1 MNEPHPARR
10 RLRLTS
16 LGALAAAGLAVGL
29 GFAAQPEAT
38 AARKVETMPVSDV
51 RPGMRG
57 HAVTVF
63 KGEHTDKF
71 EVEIVD
77 VIHNYLPK
85 QDAVLFK
92 SNDPRM
98 VHSSIVGGMSGSPIF
113 IEGKLVGALS
123 YGWPFNK
130 DALGALTP
138 ISNMHQVG
146 DLPYRP
152 DVLPHP
158 ETGGKAR
165 GKRRRG
171 TRAWADA
178 MLGLETSPLPARRR
192 ADDLDAS
199 ESLVPLSV
207 PLSISGLGADASRM
221 LGDAL
226 GMTPVRGGG
235 RGGGRGSAAPSGGT
249 KGKGETKGQSKGW
262 SGGDS
267 VSVILI
273 DGDSSVAGNGTVTWV
288 NPKGDRLLAF
298 GHSMF
303 DAGPTNV
310 PMGHARVHTIINSYQ
325 RSVKV
330 SSPLSIDGLMYQD
343 RQAAIALRTDKRAPM
358 IPVTTNIQGP
368 DADLP
373 PRTYNN
379 RVSFGVDLTPNLVAS
394 ILAEALDEAGRD
406 STEVVFKLHTEIEY
420 ESSKGRHELEVNEE
434 VFFSGGLVG
443 RIAGRTRSVLSV
455 LALLD
460 NDFEVAAIKDI
471 RHDITMEYGA
481 PVDQIENVRFVQSTV
496 RAGDLLEVEV
506 TFRNY
511 DGDARTEIFP
521 IRVPDDAAGEQIV
534 VELAA
539 GDLVVP
545 LRPLSD
551 DLDDL
556 ITTLT
561 QSYPSRSVVATIYR
575 EGEGLATREGLM
587 PALPDSVLETMLD
600 RGATRP
606 SLRLKQMSRRV
617 IPTKSI
623 VVGTHRLK
631 LDVKAPKSFR

>member
-1 MNEPHPARR
+1 MNEPRPARR
-10 RLRLTS
+10 RLRVTS
-16 LGALAAAGLAVGL
+16 LGALLAAGLA
-29 GFAAQPEAT
+29 FAAQPEAT
-38 AARKVETMPVSDV
+38 AARKVETMPISDV

-63 KGEHTDKF
+63 KGEQTDKF

-138 ISNMHQVG
+138 IGNMHQVG

-152 DVLPHP
+152 DALPHP

-171 TRAWADA
+171 TRAWADT
-178 MLGLETSPLPARRR
+178 MLGLETSPLPSRRR

-207 PLSISGLGADASRM
+207 PLSISGLGANASRM

-235 RGGGRGSAAPSGGT
+235 RGSAAPSGSA
-249 KGKGETKGQSKGW
+249 KGQKNGAKKGW

-358 IPVTTNIQGP
+358 IPVTTTIQGP
-368 DADLP
+368 DSDLP
-373 PRTYNN
+373 PRTYDN

-394 ILAEALDEAGRD
+394 ILAEAIDEAGRD
-406 STEVVFKLHTEIEY
+406 SVEVVFKLHTEIEY
-420 ESSKGRHELEVNEE
+420 ESSGGHHELKVDEE

-443 RIAGRTRSVLSV
+443 RIAGRTRSVLAV

-460 NDFEVAAIKDI
+460 NDFEVAGIKQI
-471 RHDITMEYGA
+471 RHDISMEYGA
-481 PVDQIENVRFVQSTV
+481 PVDEIENVRFVKNTV

-511 DGDARTEIFP
+511 DGDARTEVFP
-521 IRVPDDAAGEQIV
+521 IRVPDDAAGEEIV
-534 VELAA
+534 VELAG
-539 GDLVVP
+539 GDIVVP

-561 QSYPSRSVVATIYR
+561 QSFPSRSLVATIYR

-606 SLRLKQMSRRV
+606 SIRLKQMSRRV

-623 VVGTHRLK
+623 IVGTHRLK

>member
-1 MNEPHPARR
+1 MRETRLVRR
-10 RLRLTS
+10 RIGSWALGSVLLTG
-16 LGALAAAGLAVGL
+16 LALAAS
-29 GFAAQPEAT
+29 PERAT

-51 RPGMRG
+51 KPGMRG

-63 KGEHTDKF
+63 KGEQTDKF

-113 IEGKLVGALS
+113 IDGKLVGALS

-138 ISNMHQVG
+138 MVNMHQVG

-152 DVLPHP
+152 DVLRSPKP
-158 ETGGKAR
+158 SGR
-165 GKRRRG
+165 GKKRRG
-171 TRAWADA
+171 TQAWADT
-178 MLGLETSPLPARRR
+178 MLGLDTSPLPTRKRPQ
-192 ADDLDAS
+192 DLDAS

-207 PLSISGLGADASRM
+207 PMSVSGLGPAATRM

-235 RGGGRGSAAPSGGT
+235 RGKAGAGSKSQ
-249 KGKGETKGQSKGW
+249 TKGQKKGW
-262 SGGDS
+262 GGGDA

-303 DAGPTNV
+303 DSGPTNV

-358 IPVTTNIQGP
+358 IPVTTTIQGP
-368 DADLP
+368 DPDLP
-373 PRTYNN
+373 PRTYDN
-379 RVSFGVDLTPNLVAS
+379 RVSFGIDLTPNLIAS
-394 ILAEALDEAGRD
+394 ILAEAIDEAARD

-420 ESSKGRHELEVNEE
+420 EGSSGRQELNFDEE
-434 VFFSGGLVG
+434 VFFGGGLIG
-443 RIAGRTRSVLSV
+443 RIAGRTRSVLAI

-460 NDFEVAAIKDI
+460 NEFEVADI
-471 RHDITMEYGA
+471 QEVRHSISMEYGA
-481 PVDQIENVRFVQSTV
+481 PLDEIENVRFVQETV

-511 DGDARTEIFP
+511 DGDARTEVFP
-521 IRVPDDAAGEQIV
+521 IRVPDDAAGEQIL
-534 VELAA
+534 VELSA
-539 GDLVVP
+539 GDLAVP

-556 ITTLT
+556 VTTLT
-561 QSYPSRSVVATIYR
+561 QTFPSRSVVLTIYR
-575 EGEGLATREGLM
+575 ESEGLATRKGLM

-600 RGATRP
+600 RGATQP
-606 SLRLKQMSRRV
+606 SIRLKQMSRRV

-623 VVGTHRLK
+623 VRGSHRLK
-631 LDVKAPKSFR
+631 LDIKAPKSFR

>member
-1 MNEPHPARR
+1 MREPRRARR
-10 RLRLTS
+10 HTGL
-16 LGALAAAGLAVGL
+16 LGALLLGTFATGLGAAA
-29 GFAAQPEAT
+29 FAIAADAT

-51 RPGMRG
+51 KPGMRG

-63 KGEHTDKF
+63 QGEQTDKF

-85 QDAVLFK
+85 QDAVLFR
-92 SNDPRM
+92 SNDPRLE
-98 VHSSIVGGMSGSPIF
+98 HSSIVGGMSGSPIF

-138 ISNMHQVG
+138 MVNMHQVG

-152 DVLPHP
+152 DVLRAPRDAS
-158 ETGGKAR
+158 GGR
-165 GKRRRG
+165 GKKRRG
-171 TRAWADA
+171 TQAWADT
-178 MLGLETSPLPARRR
+178 MLGLEASPLPTRRR
-192 ADDLDAS
+192 PQDLDAS

-207 PLSISGLGADASRM
+207 PMSVSGLGPTAARM

-235 RGGGRGSAAPSGGT
+235 RGRAAA
-249 KGKGETKGQSKGW
+249 KGKGGKKSQTRGW
-262 SGGDS
+262 AGGDS

-288 NPKGDRLLAF
+288 SPKGDRMLAF

-343 RQAAIALRTDKRAPM
+343 RQAAIALRTDAQAPM
-358 IPVTTNIQGP
+358 IPVTTTIQGP
-368 DADLP
+368 DPDLP
-373 PRTYNN
+373 PRTYDN

-394 ILAEALDEAGRD
+394 ILAEALDEAGKD
-406 STEVVFKLHTEIEY
+406 ATEVVFKLHTEIEY
-420 ESSKGRHELEVNEE
+420 ASSQGRKELAIDEE
-434 VFFSGGLVG
+434 VFFGSGLVG
-443 RIAGRTRSVLSV
+443 RIAGRTRSVLAV

-460 NDFEVAAIKDI
+460 NDFEVADIKQI
-471 RHDITMEYGA
+471 RHDVSMEYGA
-481 PVDQIENVRFVQSTV
+481 PVDEIENVRFVQEAV
-496 RAGDLLEVEV
+496 HAGDLLEVEV
-506 TFRNY
+506 TFRHF
-511 DGDARTEIFP
+511 DGDARTEVFP
-521 IRVPDDAAGEQIV
+521 IRVPDDAGGEEIM
-534 VELAA
+534 VELSA
-539 GDLVVP
+539 GDISVP

-551 DLDDL
+551 NLDDL
-556 ITTLT
+556 MTTLT
-561 QSYPSRSVVATIYR
+561 QGYPARSVVLSIYR
-575 EGEGLATREGLM
+575 ESEGLATRKGLM

-600 RGATRP
+600 QGATQP
-606 SLRLKQMSRRV
+606 SVRLKQMSRRV

-623 VVGTHRLK
+623 IVGTHRLK

>member
-1 MNEPHPARR
+1 MRETRLLRR
-10 RLRLTS
+10 RIGTWALGSLLLTG
-16 LGALAAAGLAVGL
+16 LALAAS
-29 GFAAQPEAT
+29 PERAT

-51 RPGMRG
+51 KPGMRG

-63 KGEHTDKF
+63 KGEQTDKF

-85 QDAVLFK
+85 QDAVLFR
-92 SNDPRM
+92 SNDPRLE
-98 VHSSIVGGMSGSPIF
+98 HSSIVGGMSGSPIF
-113 IEGKLVGALS
+113 IDGKLVGALS

-138 ISNMHQVG
+138 MVNMHQVG

-152 DVLPHP
+152 DVLRAPK
-158 ETGGKAR
+158 GAGR
-165 GKRRRG
+165 GKKRRG
-171 TRAWADA
+171 TQAWADT
-178 MLGLETSPLPARRR
+178 MLGLDTSPLPTRKRPQ
-192 ADDLDAS
+192 DLDAS

-207 PLSISGLGADASRM
+207 PMSVSGLGPAATRM

-235 RGGGRGSAAPSGGT
+235 RGTSSSKQT
-249 KGKGETKGQSKGW
+249 SQKKGW
-262 SGGDS
+262 GGGDA

-303 DAGPTNV
+303 DSGPTNV

-358 IPVTTNIQGP
+358 IPVTTTIQGP
-368 DADLP
+368 DPDLP
-373 PRTYNN
+373 PRTYEN
-379 RVSFGVDLTPNLVAS
+379 RVSFGVDLTPNLIAS
-394 ILAEALDEAGRD
+394 ILAEAIDEAARD

-420 ESSKGRHELEVNEE
+420 ESASGRRELEFDEE
-434 VFFSGGLVG
+434 LFFSGGLIG
-443 RIAGRTRSVLSV
+443 RIAGRTRSVLAI

-460 NDFEVAAIKDI
+460 NGFEVADI
-471 RHDITMEYGA
+471 QDVRHSISMEYGA
-481 PVDQIENVRFVQSTV
+481 PLDEIENVRFVQETI

-511 DGDARTEIFP
+511 AGDARTEVFP
-521 IRVPDDAAGEQIV
+521 IRVPDDAAGEEIM

-539 GDLVVP
+539 GNVAVP

-556 ITTLT
+556 VTTLT
-561 QSYPSRSVVATIYR
+561 QSFPSRSVVLTIYR
-575 EGEGLATREGLM
+575 ESEGLATRKGLM

-600 RGATRP
+600 RGATQP
-606 SLRLKQMSRRV
+606 SVRLKQMSRRV

-623 VVGTHRLK
+623 VVGSHRLK
-631 LDVKAPKSFR
+631 LDIKAPKSFR

>member
-1 MNEPHPARR
+1 M
-10 RLRLTS
+10 
-16 LGALAAAGLAVGL
+16 LAAR
-29 GFAAQPEAT
+29 T
-38 AARKVETMPVSDV
+38 VETMPVSEV

-63 KGEHTDKF
+63 SGEQTDKF

-85 QDAVLFK
+85 QDAVLFR
-92 SNDPRM
+92 SNDPRLE
-98 VHSSIVGGMSGSPIF
+98 HSSIVGGMSGSPIF

-138 ISNMHQVG
+138 IDNMKQVG
-146 DLPYRP
+146 ALPFRP

-158 ETGGKAR
+158 EPGQTR
-165 GKRRRG
+165 GKKRRG
-171 TRAWADA
+171 TQAWADT
-178 MLGLETSPLPARRR
+178 MLGLDTSPLPARRR
-192 ADDLDAS
+192 ARELDA
-199 ESLVPLSV
+199 EDSLVPLSI
-207 PLSISGLGADASRM
+207 PLSVSGLGPQSSRM
-221 LGDAL
+221 LGEAF

-235 RGGGRGSAAPSGGT
+235 RGSASA
-249 KGKGETKGQSKGW
+249 KAGQSAGSKANKKGW
-262 SGGDS
+262 VGGDS

-303 DAGPTNV
+303 DDGPTNV

-343 RQAAIALRTDKRAPM
+343 RQAAIALRTDLQAPM
-358 IPVTTNIQGP
+358 IPVTTTVQGP
-368 DADLP
+368 DRDLP
-373 PRTYNN
+373 PRTYTN
-379 RVSFGVDLTPNLVAS
+379 RVAFGVELTPNLVAS

-406 STEVVFKLHTEIEY
+406 SAEVVFKLHTEIEY
-420 ESSKGRHELEVNEE
+420 ESSKGRHDLDFDEE
-434 VFFSGGLVG
+434 VFFPGGLIG
-443 RIAGRTRSVLSV
+443 RIAGRTRSVLAI

-460 NDFEVAAIKDI
+460 NDFEVAGIKAVRHAIS
-471 RHDITMEYGA
+471 MEYGA
-481 PVDQIENVRFVQSTV
+481 PIDQIENVRSVQERV
-496 RAGDLLEVEV
+496 QAGDLLEVEV
-506 TFRNY
+506 TLRDH
-511 DGDARTEIFP
+511 DGNARTEIFP
-521 IRVPDDAAGEQIV
+521 IRVPDDAAGEEIV
-534 VELAA
+534 IELAG
-539 GDLVVP
+539 GDAAVP
-545 LRPLSD
+545 YRPLSD

-561 QSYPSRSVVATIYR
+561 QAYPSRSVVVSIFR
-575 EGEGLATREGLM
+575 EHEGLATRKGLM
-587 PALPDSVLETMLD
+587 PALPDSVLETMID
-600 RGATRP
+600 QGGTQP
-606 SLRLKQMSRRV
+606 SIRLKQLSRRV

-623 VVGTHRLK
+623 IVGVHRLK
-631 LDVKAPKSFR
+631 LNVQAPPSFR

>member
-1 MNEPHPARR
+1 MNEPRPARR
-10 RLRLTS
+10 RLRVTS
-16 LGALAAAGLAVGL
+16 LGALLASGLA
-29 GFAAQPEAT
+29 FTAQPEAT
-38 AARKVETMPVSDV
+38 AARGVETMPISEV

-63 KGEHTDKF
+63 KGEQTDKF

-138 ISNMHQVG
+138 IGNMHQVG

-152 DVLPHP
+152 DVIPHP
-158 ETGGKAR
+158 EAGGKAR

-171 TRAWADA
+171 TRAWADT
-178 MLGLETSPLPARRR
+178 MLGLETSPLPSRRR
-192 ADDLDAS
+192 AADLDAS

-235 RGGGRGSAAPSGGT
+235 RGSAPATSA
-249 KGKGETKGQSKGW
+249 KGQKKGW
-262 SGGDS
+262 VGGDS

-358 IPVTTNIQGP
+358 IPVTTTIQGP
-368 DADLP
+368 DPDLP

-394 ILAEALDEAGRD
+394 ILAEALNEAGRD
-406 STEVVFKLHTEIEY
+406 SAEVVFKLHTEIEY
-420 ESSKGRHELEVNEE
+420 ESSNGHHELEVNEE

-443 RIAGRTRSVLSV
+443 RIAGRTRSVLAV

-460 NDFEVAAIKDI
+460 NDFEVANIKAI
-471 RHDITMEYGA
+471 RHEVSMEYGA
-481 PVDQIENVRFVQSTV
+481 PRDEIENVRFVQNTV

-511 DGDARTEIFP
+511 DGKARTEVFP
-521 IRVPDDAAGEQIV
+521 IRVPDDAAGEEII

-561 QSYPSRSVVATIYR
+561 QSYPSRSLVATIYR

-606 SLRLKQMSRRV
+606 SIRLKQMSRRV

-631 LDVKAPKSFR
+631 LNVKAPKSFR

>member
-1 MNEPHPARR
+1 
-10 RLRLTS
+10 
-16 LGALAAAGLAVGL
+16 
-29 GFAAQPEAT
+29 
-38 AARKVETMPVSDV
+38 MPVSDV

-63 KGEHTDKF
+63 SGEQTDKF

-92 SNDPRM
+92 SNDPRLE
-98 VHSSIVGGMSGSPIF
+98 HSSIVGGMSGSPIF
-113 IEGKLVGALS
+113 IDGKLVGALS

-158 ETGGKAR
+158 KAGTQR
-165 GKRRRG
+165 GKKRRG
-171 TRAWADA
+171 TRAWADT
-178 MLGLETSPLPARRR
+178 MLGLDTSPLPTRRR
-192 ADDLDAS
+192 PDDLDAS
-199 ESLVPLSV
+199 ASLMPLSV
-207 PLSISGLGADASRM
+207 PLSVSGLGPEASRM

-235 RGGGRGSAAPSGGT
+235 RGSAPSS
-249 KGKGETKGQSKGW
+249 GKANGSKKKGW
-262 SGGDS
+262 AGGDS
-267 VSVILI
+267 VSVVLI

-288 NPKGDRLLAF
+288 DPKGDRLLAF

-343 RQAAIALRTDKRAPM
+343 RQAAIALRTDVRAPM
-358 IPVTTNIQGP
+358 IPVSTTIQGP
-368 DADLP
+368 DPDLP
-373 PRTYNN
+373 PRTYDNK
-379 RVSFGVDLTPNLVAS
+379 VAFGVDLTPNLIAS

-406 STEVVFKLHTEIEY
+406 TAEVVFKLHTEIDY
-420 ESSKGRHELEVNEE
+420 TSATGRHELAFDEE
-434 VFFSGGLVG
+434 VFFPGGLVG
-443 RIAGRTRSVLSV
+443 RIAGRTRSVLAI
-455 LALLD
+455 LALMD
-460 NDFEVAAIKDI
+460 NDFEVAGLEGI
-471 RHDITMEYGA
+471 RHSISMEYGA
-481 PVDQIENVRFVQSTV
+481 PVDTIEALRFTKDTV
-496 RAGDLLEVEV
+496 RAGDLLDVEV
-506 TFRNY
+506 TLRDY
-511 DGDARTEIFP
+511 DGKERTEVFP
-521 IRVPDDAAGEQIV
+521 IRIPDDAAGEEV
-534 VELAA
+534 MVELVA
-539 GDLVVP
+539 GDMAVP
-545 LRPLSD
+545 YRPLSD

-556 ITTLT
+556 VTTLT
-561 QSYPSRSVVATIYR
+561 QSYPSRSIVATVYR
-575 EGEGLATREGLM
+575 ESEGLATRKGLM

-600 RGATRP
+600 RGATQP
-606 SLRLKQMSRRV
+606 SVRLKQMSRRV

-623 VVGTHRLK
+623 IVGAHRLK
-631 LDVKAPKSFR
+631 LHVKAPKSFR

>member
-1 MNEPHPARR
+1 MNEPRPARR
-10 RLRLTS
+10 RLRVTS
-16 LGALAAAGLAVGL
+16 LAGLLAAALAL
-29 GFAAQPEAT
+29 AAQPEAT
-38 AARKVETMPVSDV
+38 AARKVETMPISDV

-63 KGEHTDKF
+63 KGEQTDKF

-138 ISNMHQVG
+138 IGNMHQVG

-152 DVLPHP
+152 DALPHP

-171 TRAWADA
+171 TRAWADT
-178 MLGLETSPLPARRR
+178 MLGLETSPLPSRRR

-207 PLSISGLGADASRM
+207 PLSISGLGANASRM

-235 RGGGRGSAAPSGGT
+235 RGSAAPSGSAKGQT
-249 KGKGETKGQSKGW
+249 KGTKGW

-358 IPVTTNIQGP
+358 IPVTTKIQGP
-368 DADLP
+368 DPDLP
-373 PRTYNN
+373 PRTYDN

-394 ILAEALDEAGRD
+394 ILAEAIDEAGRD
-406 STEVVFKLHTEIEY
+406 SVEVVFKLHTEIEY
-420 ESSKGRHELEVNEE
+420 ESSGGHQELKIDEE

-443 RIAGRTRSVLSV
+443 RIAGRTRSVLAV

-460 NDFEVAAIKDI
+460 NDFEVAGIKQI
-471 RHDITMEYGA
+471 RHDISMEYGA
-481 PVDQIENVRFVQSTV
+481 PVDEIENVRFVQNTV

-506 TFRNY
+506 TFRNH
-511 DGDARTEIFP
+511 DGDARTEVFP
-521 IRVPDDAAGEQIV
+521 IRVPDDAAGEEIV

-539 GDLVVP
+539 GDIVVP

-561 QSYPSRSVVATIYR
+561 QSFPSRSLVATIYR

-606 SLRLKQMSRRV
+606 SIRLKQMSRRV

-623 VVGTHRLK
+623 IVGTHRLK

>member
-1 MNEPHPARR
+1 MNEPRPTRRPR
-10 RLRLTS
+10 RLGARKLLGIS
-16 LGALAAAGLAVGL
+16 LVGGLATAGLALLAGQAV
-29 GFAAQPEAT
+29 AAKGVQ
-38 AARKVETMPVSDV
+38 TMPVSDV

-63 KGEHTDKF
+63 SGEQTDKF

-92 SNDPRM
+92 SNDPRLE
-98 VHSSIVGGMSGSPIF
+98 HSSIVGGMSGSPIF

-152 DVLPHP
+152 DKLPHP
-158 ETGGKAR
+158 KSGKSR
-165 GKRRRG
+165 GKKRRG
-171 TRAWADA
+171 TRAWADT
-178 MLGLETSPLPARRR
+178 MLGLDTSPLPNRRR
-192 ADDLDAS
+192 AADLDAS
-199 ESLVPLSV
+199 ASLVPLSL
-207 PLSISGLGADASRM
+207 PLSVSGLGPEASRM

-235 RGGGRGSAAPSGGT
+235 RGSAASGSSANKTT
-249 KGKGETKGQSKGW
+249 KKGW
-262 SGGDS
+262 AGGDS
-267 VSVILI
+267 VSVVLI

-343 RQAAIALRTDKRAPM
+343 RQAAIALRTDLRAPM
-358 IPVTTNIQGP
+358 IPVSTTIQGP
-368 DADLP
+368 DPDLP
-373 PRTYNN
+373 PRTYDN
-379 RVSFGVDLTPNLVAS
+379 RVAFGVDLTPNLIAS

-406 STEVVFKLHTEIEY
+406 STEVVFKLHTEIDY
-420 ESSKGRHELEVNEE
+420 TSSSGRHELAFDEE
-434 VFFSGGLVG
+434 VFFPGGLIG
-443 RIAGRTRSVLSV
+443 RIAGRTRSVLAI
-455 LALLD
+455 LALMD
-460 NDFEVAAIKDI
+460 NDFEVAGLEGV
-471 RHDITMEYGA
+471 RHSITMEYGA
-481 PVDQIENVRFVQSTV
+481 PIDTIEALRFTKDTV
-496 RAGDLLEVEV
+496 HAGDLLEVEV
-506 TFRNY
+506 SLRDH
-511 DGDARTEIFP
+511 DGKARTEVFP
-521 IRVPDDAAGEQIV
+521 IRVPDDAAGEEIV
-534 VELAA
+534 VELIA
-539 GDLVVP
+539 GDMAVP
-545 LRPLSD
+545 YRPLSD

-556 ITTLT
+556 VTTLT
-561 QSYPSRSVVATIYR
+561 QAYPSRSIVATVYR
-575 EGEGLATREGLM
+575 ESEGLATRKGLM

-600 RGATRP
+600 RGATQP
-606 SLRLKQMSRRV
+606 SIRLKQMSRRV

-623 VVGTHRLK
+623 IVGAHRLK
-631 LDVKAPKSFR
+631 LNVKAPKSFR

>member
-1 MNEPHPARR
+1 MNENRRARR
-10 RLRLTS
+10 RIGLGAVL
-16 LGALAAAGLAVGL
+16 LGALALAAG
-29 GFAAQPEAT
+29 PERAT
-38 AARKVETMPVSDV
+38 AASKAEVMPVSDV
-51 RPGMRG
+51 KPGMRG

-63 KGEHTDKF
+63 KGEQTDKF

-138 ISNMHQVG
+138 MANMHQVG

-152 DVLPHP
+152 DVLRSPKG
-158 ETGGKAR
+158 TKR
-165 GKRRRG
+165 GRKRRG
-171 TRAWADA
+171 TRAWADT
-178 MLGLETSPLPARRR
+178 MLGLETSPLPTRRR
-192 ADDLDAS
+192 PDDLDAS

-207 PLSISGLGADASRM
+207 PMSVSGLGPDASRM
-221 LGDAL
+221 LGTAL

-235 RGGGRGSAAPSGGT
+235 RGKAAPRGG
-249 KGKGETKGQSKGW
+249 KKGQKKGW
-262 SGGDS
+262 SGGDA

-310 PMGHARVHTIINSYQ
+310 PMGRARVHTIINSYQ

-358 IPVTTNIQGP
+358 IPVTTVVQGP
-368 DADLP
+368 DPDLP
-373 PRTYNN
+373 PRTYDN
-379 RVSFGVDLTPNLVAS
+379 RVAFGLDLTPNLVAS
-394 ILAEALDEAGRD
+394 ILAEALDEAARD

-420 ESSKGRHELEVNEE
+420 EASGERHELDFREE
-434 VFFSGGLVG
+434 VFFPGGLIG
-443 RIAGRTRSVLSV
+443 RIAGRTRSVLAV

-460 NDFEVAAIKDI
+460 NDFEVAAIKEI
-471 RHDITMEYGA
+471 RHEVSMDYGA
-481 PVDQIENVRFVQSTV
+481 PVDEIENVRFVQESV
-496 RAGDLLEVEV
+496 HAGDLLEVEV
-506 TFRNY
+506 TFRNF
-511 DGDARTEIFP
+511 DGDARTEVFP
-521 IRVPDDAAGEQIV
+521 IRVPDDAAGEEIM

-539 GDLVVP
+539 GDYAVP
-545 LRPLSD
+545 YRPLSD
-551 DLDDL
+551 DLQDL
-556 ITTLT
+556 ISALTT
-561 QSYPSRSVVATIYR
+561 SYPSRSVVVSIYR
-575 EGEGLATREGLM
+575 ESEGLATRKGLM

-600 RGATRP
+600 RGATQP
-606 SLRLKQMSRRV
+606 SIRLKQMSRRV

-623 VVGTHRLK
+623 LVGSHRLK

>member
-1 MNEPHPARR
+1 MRV
-10 RLRLTS
+10 TS
-16 LGALAAAGLAVGL
+16 LGALLVATAAAGLA
-29 GFAAQPEAT
+29 FAAQPEAT

-63 KGEHTDKF
+63 KGEQTDKF

-138 ISNMHQVG
+138 IDNMHQVG

-152 DVLPHP
+152 DILPHP
-158 ETGGKAR
+158 ETGGKAHGR
-165 GKRRRG
+165 RRRG
-171 TRAWADA
+171 TRAWADT

-235 RGGGRGSAAPSGGT
+235 RGSAAPASGNA
-249 KGKGETKGQSKGW
+249 KGQKKGW
-262 SGGDS
+262 AGGDS

-358 IPVTTNIQGP
+358 IPVTTTIQGP
-368 DADLP
+368 DPDLP
-373 PRTYNN
+373 PRTYDN

-394 ILAEALDEAGRD
+394 ILAEALDEAARD
-406 STEVVFKLHTEIEY
+406 STEVVFKLETEIEY
-420 ESSKGRHELEVNEE
+420 ESSKGHHELQVTEE

-443 RIAGRTRSVLSV
+443 RIAGRTRSVLAI

-460 NDFEVAAIKDI
+460 NDFEVAGIKDV
-471 RHDITMEYGA
+471 RHNISMEYGA
-481 PVDQIENVRFVQSTV
+481 PIDKIENIRFVQNTV
-496 RAGDLLEVEV
+496 RAGDLLEIEV
-506 TFRNY
+506 SFRNY
-511 DGDARTEIFP
+511 DGDARTEVFP

-539 GDLVVP
+539 GDLTVP

-561 QSYPSRSVVATIYR
+561 QSYPSRSLVATIYR

-606 SLRLKQMSRRV
+606 SFRLKQMSRRV

-623 VVGTHRLK
+623 IVGTHRLK

>member
-1 MNEPHPARR
+1 MNEPRPARR
-10 RLRLTS
+10 RATPLALCLVAG
-16 LGALAAAGLAVGL
+16 LGAALAFAAA
-29 GFAAQPEAT
+29 PEAT
-38 AARKVETMPVSDV
+38 AARNVETMPIADV

-63 KGEHTDKF
+63 KGEQTDKF

-138 ISNMHQVG
+138 IGNMHQVG

-152 DVLPHP
+152 DMLPHP
-158 ETGGKAR
+158 ETGGKTR

-171 TRAWADA
+171 TRAWADT
-178 MLGLETSPLPARRR
+178 MLGLETSPLPSRRR

-199 ESLVPLSV
+199 ESLVPLSIPMSV
-207 PLSISGLGADASRM
+207 SGLGANASRM

-235 RGGGRGSAAPSGGT
+235 RGSVAPSGSA
-249 KGKGETKGQSKGW
+249 KGQKKGW
-262 SGGDS
+262 VGGDS

-358 IPVTTNIQGP
+358 IPVSTKIQGP
-368 DADLP
+368 DPDLP
-373 PRTYNN
+373 PRTYDNT
-379 RVSFGVDLTPNLVAS
+379 VSFGVDLTPNLVAS

-420 ESSKGRHELEVNEE
+420 ESSKGHHELEVNEE

-443 RIAGRTRSVLSV
+443 RIAGRTRSVLAV

-460 NDFEVAAIKDI
+460 NDFEVAGIKQI
-471 RHDITMEYGA
+471 RHDISMEYGA
-481 PVDQIENVRFVQSTV
+481 PVDEMENVRFVQNTV

-506 TFRNY
+506 TFRNHE
-511 DGDARTEIFP
+511 GDARTEVFP
-521 IRVPDDAAGEQIV
+521 IRVPDDAAGEEII

-561 QSYPSRSVVATIYR
+561 QSFPSRSLVATIYR

-600 RGATRP
+600 HGATRP
-606 SLRLKQMSRRV
+606 SIRLKQMSRRV

>member
-1 MNEPHPARR
+1 MNEPRAPRR
-10 RLRLTS
+10 IGFPTRSVGLAATL
-16 LGALAAAGLAVGL
+16 LGALALTTS
-29 GFAAQPEAT
+29 PEQAT

-51 RPGMRG
+51 KPGMRG

-63 KGEHTDKF
+63 KGEQTDKF

-113 IEGKLVGALS
+113 IDGKLVGALS

-152 DVLPHP
+152 DKLRAPR
-158 ETGGKAR
+158 GQSSGR
-165 GKRRRG
+165 GKKRRG
-171 TRAWADA
+171 SQAWADT
-178 MLGLETSPLPARRR
+178 MLGLDTSPLPTRRR
-192 ADDLDAS
+192 PQDLDAS

-207 PLSISGLGADASRM
+207 PMSVSGMGAAASRM

-235 RGGGRGSAAPSGGT
+235 RGRASSAKAS
-249 KGKGETKGQSKGW
+249 KNRKGW
-262 SGGDS
+262 GGGDS

-288 NPKGDRLLAF
+288 NPKGDRMLAF

-358 IPVTTNIQGP
+358 IPVTTTIQGP
-368 DADLP
+368 DPDLP
-373 PRTYNN
+373 KRTYDN
-379 RVSFGVDLTPNLVAS
+379 RVAFGVDLTPNLVAS
-394 ILAEALDEAGRD
+394 ILAEAIDEAGRD

-420 ESSKGRHELEVNEE
+420 ESENGRHELDFTEE

-443 RIAGRTRSVLSV
+443 RIAGRTRSVLAI

-460 NDFEVAAIKDI
+460 NDFEVADIKDI
-471 RHDITMEYGA
+471 RHDIKMEFGA
-481 PVDQIENVRFVQSTV
+481 PLDEIENVRFVQESV
-496 RAGDLLEVEV
+496 YAGDLLEVEV

-511 DGDARTEIFP
+511 DGDARTEVFP
-521 IRVPDDAAGEQIV
+521 IRIPDDAAGESIM
-534 VELAA
+534 VELSA
-539 GDLVVP
+539 GDLAVP
-545 LRPLSD
+545 YRPLSD

-556 ITTLT
+556 LTTLT
-561 QSYPSRSVVATIYR
+561 QSYPSRSIVLSIYR
-575 EGEGLATREGLM
+575 QSEGLATRKGLM
-587 PALPDSVLETMLD
+587 PALPDSVLETMVD
-600 RGATRP
+600 RGATQP

-623 VVGTHRLK
+623 IVGTHRLK
-631 LDVKAPKSFR
+631 LDVKTPKSF

>member
-1 MNEPHPARR
+1 
-10 RLRLTS
+10 LLTG
-16 LGALAAAGLAVGL
+16 LALAAS
-29 GFAAQPEAT
+29 PERAT

-51 RPGMRG
+51 KPGMRG

-63 KGEHTDKF
+63 KGEQTDKF

-113 IEGKLVGALS
+113 IDGKLVGALS

-138 ISNMHQVG
+138 MVNMHQVG

-152 DVLPHP
+152 DVLRSP
-158 ETGGKAR
+158 TSSAGGR
-165 GKRRRG
+165 GKKRRG
-171 TRAWADA
+171 TQAWADT
-178 MLGLETSPLPARRR
+178 MLGLDTSPLPTRKRPQ
-192 ADDLDAS
+192 DLDAS

-207 PLSISGLGADASRM
+207 PMSVSGLGPAATRM

-235 RGGGRGSAAPSGGT
+235 RGKAASSSSKSG
-249 KGKGETKGQSKGW
+249 KSQSKGW
-262 SGGDS
+262 GGGDA

-358 IPVTTNIQGP
+358 IPVTTTIQGP
-368 DADLP
+368 DPDLP
-373 PRTYNN
+373 PRTYDN

-394 ILAEALDEAGRD
+394 ILAEALDEAARD

-420 ESSKGRHELEVNEE
+420 KSSTGRHELNFDEE
-434 VFFSGGLVG
+434 VFFGSGLIG
-443 RIAGRTRSVLSV
+443 RIAGRTRSVLAI

-460 NDFEVAAIKDI
+460 NEFEVADI
-471 RHDITMEYGA
+471 QEVRHSIAMEYGA
-481 PVDQIENVRFVQSTV
+481 PLDEIENVRFVQETV

-506 TFRNY
+506 TFRSY
-511 DGDARTEIFP
+511 DGDARTEVFP
-521 IRVPDDAAGEQIV
+521 IRVPDDAAGEQIM
-534 VELAA
+534 VELSA
-539 GDLVVP
+539 GDLAVP

-556 ITTLT
+556 VTTLT
-561 QSYPSRSVVATIYR
+561 QSFPSRSVVLTIYR
-575 EGEGLATREGLM
+575 ESEGLATRKGLM

-600 RGATRP
+600 RGATQP

-623 VVGTHRLK
+623 VVGSHRLK
-631 LDVKAPKSFR
+631 LDIKAPKSFR

>member
-1 MNEPHPARR
+1 MNEPRRARR
-10 RLRLTS
+10 RLRVTS
-16 LGALAAAGLAVGL
+16 LGALGAAGLVVGL
-29 GFAAQPEAT
+29 GLAAQPEAT
-38 AARKVETMPVSDV
+38 AARKVETMPISDV

-63 KGEHTDKF
+63 KGEQTDKF

-85 QDAVLFK
+85 QDAVLFR

-138 ISNMHQVG
+138 IGNMHQVG

-152 DVLPHP
+152 DMLPHP
-158 ETGGKAR
+158 ETGGKKAR

-171 TRAWADA
+171 TRAWADT
-178 MLGLETSPLPARRR
+178 MLGLETSPLPSRRR

-207 PLSISGLGADASRM
+207 PMSVSGLGADASRM

-235 RGGGRGSAAPSGGT
+235 RGSAAPSGSA
-249 KGKGETKGQSKGW
+249 KGQKKGW
-262 SGGDS
+262 AGGDS

-358 IPVTTNIQGP
+358 IPVTTKIQGP
-368 DADLP
+368 DPDLP
-373 PRTYNN
+373 PRTYDN

-420 ESSKGRHELEVNEE
+420 ESSKGHHELEVNEE

-443 RIAGRTRSVLSV
+443 RIAGRTRSVLAV

-460 NDFEVAAIKDI
+460 NDFEVAGIKQI

-481 PVDQIENVRFVQSTV
+481 PVDEMENVRFVQSTV

-506 TFRNY
+506 TFRNH
-511 DGDARTEIFP
+511 DGDARTEVFP
-521 IRVPDDAAGEQIV
+521 IRVPDDAAGEEIV

-561 QSYPSRSVVATIYR
+561 QSYPSRSLVATIYR

-606 SLRLKQMSRRV
+606 SIRLKQMSRRV

>member
-1 MNEPHPARR
+1 MNEPRPARR
-10 RLRLTS
+10 RLRVTS
-16 LGALAAAGLAVGL
+16 LGALLVSGSAVCLA
-29 GFAAQPEAT
+29 FAAQPEAT
-38 AARKVETMPVSDV
+38 AARAVETMPVSDV

-63 KGEHTDKF
+63 KGEQTDKF

-138 ISNMHQVG
+138 IDNMHQVG

-152 DVLPHP
+152 DMIPHP

-165 GKRRRG
+165 GKRRHG
-171 TRAWADA
+171 TRAWADT
-178 MLGLETSPLPARRR
+178 MLGLETSPLPSRRR

-207 PLSISGLGADASRM
+207 PMSISGLGADASRM

-235 RGGGRGSAAPSGGT
+235 RGSAAPSGAAQGPT
-249 KGKGETKGQSKGW
+249 KGW
-262 SGGDS
+262 AGGDS

-343 RQAAIALRTDKRAPM
+343 RQAAIALRTDKSAPM
-358 IPVTTNIQGP
+358 IPVSTKIQGP
-368 DADLP
+368 DPDLP
-373 PRTYNN
+373 PRTYEN
-379 RVSFGVDLTPNLVAS
+379 RVAFGVDLTPNLVAS
-394 ILAEALDEAGRD
+394 ILAEAMDEAGRD
-406 STEVVFKLHTEIEY
+406 TTEVVFKLRTEIEY
-420 ESSKGRHELEVNEE
+420 ESSGGHHELTVDEE

-443 RIAGRTRSVLSV
+443 RIAGRTRSVLAV

-460 NDFEVAAIKDI
+460 NNFEVADIKQV
-471 RHDITMEYGA
+471 RHDISMEYGA
-481 PVDQIENVRFVQSTV
+481 PIDEIENVRFVQNAI
-496 RAGDLLEVEV
+496 RAGDLLEIEI
-506 TFRNY
+506 TFRNH
-511 DGDARTEIFP
+511 DGDARTEVFP
-521 IRVPDDAAGEQIV
+521 IRVPDDAAGEEIV
-534 VELAA
+534 VELAG

-561 QSYPSRSVVATIYR
+561 QAYPSRSLVATIYR

-600 RGATRP
+600 QGATRP
-606 SLRLKQMSRRV
+606 SIRLKQMSRRV

-631 LDVKAPKSFR
+631 LDVQAPKSFR

>member
-1 MNEPHPARR
+1 MRETRLVRR
-10 RLRLTS
+10 RIGSWALGSLLLTG
-16 LGALAAAGLAVGL
+16 LALAAS
-29 GFAAQPEAT
+29 PERAT
-38 AARKVETMPVSDV
+38 AARTVETMPVSDV
-51 RPGMRG
+51 KPGMRG

-63 KGEHTDKF
+63 KGEQTDKF

-138 ISNMHQVG
+138 MVNMHQVG

-152 DVLPHP
+152 DVLRAPP
-158 ETGGKAR
+158 SSSGGSGR
-165 GKRRRG
+165 GKKRRG
-171 TRAWADA
+171 TQAWADT
-178 MLGLETSPLPARRR
+178 MLGLDTSPLPTRKRPR
-192 ADDLDAS
+192 DLDAS

-207 PLSISGLGADASRM
+207 PMSVSGLGPAATRM

-235 RGGGRGSAAPSGGT
+235 RGTAGAGST
-249 KGKGETKGQSKGW
+249 KSQKKGW
-262 SGGDS
+262 GGGDA

-288 NPKGDRLLAF
+288 DPKGDRMLAF

-358 IPVTTNIQGP
+358 IPVTTTIQGP
-368 DADLP
+368 DPDLP
-373 PRTYNN
+373 PRTYDN
-379 RVSFGVDLTPNLVAS
+379 RVSFGVDLTPNLIAS
-394 ILAEALDEAGRD
+394 ILAEAIDEAARD

-420 ESSKGRHELEVNEE
+420 ESSAGRQELGFDEE
-434 VFFSGGLVG
+434 VFFGGGLIG
-443 RIAGRTRSVLSV
+443 RIAGRTRSVLAI

-460 NDFEVAAIKDI
+460 NEFEIADI
-471 RHDITMEYGA
+471 QEVRHSISMEYGA
-481 PVDQIENVRFVQSTV
+481 PLDEIENVRFVQETV

-511 DGDARTEIFP
+511 DGDARTEVFP
-521 IRVPDDAAGEQIV
+521 IRVPDDAAGEQIM
-534 VELAA
+534 VELSA
-539 GDLVVP
+539 GDLAVP

-556 ITTLT
+556 VTTLT
-561 QSYPSRSVVATIYR
+561 QSFPSRSVVLTIYR
-575 EGEGLATREGLM
+575 ESEGLATREGLM

-600 RGATRP
+600 RGATQP
-606 SLRLKQMSRRV
+606 SIRLKQMSRRV

-623 VVGTHRLK
+623 VQGSHRLK
-631 LDVKAPKSFR
+631 LDIKAPKSFR

>member
-1 MNEPHPARR
+1 MNEPRRARR
-10 RLRLTS
+10 RIG
-16 LGALAAAGLAVGL
+16 LGALLLAGLALTG
-29 GFAAQPEAT
+29 PAT
-38 AARKVETMPVSDV
+38 AARTVETMPVSDV
-51 RPGMRG
+51 KPGMRG

-63 KGEHTDKF
+63 KGQQTDKF
-71 EVEIVD
+71 ELEIVD

-85 QDAVLFK
+85 QDAVLFR
-92 SNDPRM
+92 SNDPRLE
-98 VHSSIVGGMSGSPIF
+98 HSSIVGGMSGSPIF
-113 IEGKLVGALS
+113 VEGKLVGALS

-138 ISNMHQVG
+138 IDNMQQVG
-146 DLPYRP
+146 ALPYRP
-152 DVLPHP
+152 DVLRAP
-158 ETGGKAR
+158 KAR

-171 TRAWADA
+171 TRAWADM
-178 MLGLETSPLPARRR
+178 MLGLDTSPLPSRRR
-192 ADDLDAS
+192 PQDLDAS

-207 PLSISGLGADASRM
+207 PMSVSGMGADASRM

-235 RGGGRGSAAPSGGT
+235 RGSAQAGNAA
-249 KGKGETKGQSKGW
+249 KKGW

-288 NPKGDRLLAF
+288 SPKGDRLLAF

-343 RQAAIALRTDKRAPM
+343 RQAAIALRTDARAPM
-358 IPVTTNIQGP
+358 IPVSTTVRGP
-368 DADLP
+368 DPDLP
-373 PRTYNN
+373 ARTYDN
-379 RVSFGVDLTPNLVAS
+379 RVAFGVDLTPNLVAS
-394 ILAEALDEAGRD
+394 ILAEGLDEAGRD

-420 ESSKGRHELEVNEE
+420 ESENGHQQLDFDEE

-443 RIAGRTRSVLSV
+443 RIAGRTRSVLAV

-460 NDFEVAAIKDI
+460 NDFEVAAIQAI
-471 RHDITMEYGA
+471 RHDISMEYGA
-481 PVDQIENVRFVQSTV
+481 PIDEIHNVRFLQDTI
-496 RAGDLLEVEV
+496 RAGELLEVEV
-506 TFRNY
+506 TFQDY
-511 DGDARTEIFP
+511 DGDQRTEVFP
-521 IRVPDDAAGEQIV
+521 IRVPDDAAGEEIM
-534 VELAA
+534 VELAG
-539 GDLVVP
+539 GDVTVP
-545 LRPLSD
+545 RRPLSD

-556 ITTLT
+556 MTTLT
-561 QSYPSRSVVATIYR
+561 QAYPSRSVVLSIYR
-575 EGEGLATREGLM
+575 QGEGLATREGLM
-587 PALPDSVLETMLD
+587 PQLPDSVLETMLD
-600 RGATRP
+600 HGATQP
-606 SLRLKQMSRRV
+606 SIRLKQMSRRV

-623 VVGTHRLK
+623 VVGSHRLK
-631 LDVKAPKSFR
+631 LDVQAPKSFR